1 MMYLSMRKLILNLS
15 DALSHDL
22 IALAHRLAIAA
33 VFFLS
38 GRTKVTGWLTVSDG
52 TLQLFEEEYRVP
64 ILSPELA
71 AHLATYA
78 EHLLPLLLVIGLG
91 TRVAAAALLMMTLV
105 IQIFVYPDAW
115 STHLSWIALMLYLLA
130 RGAGKWSLD
139 AALGQRLMP

>member
-1 MMYLSMRKLILNLS
+1 MYLSMRKLILNLS

-105 IQIFVYPDAW
+105 RQIFVYPDAW

>member
-1 MMYLSMRKLILNLS
+1 MYLSMRKLILNLS

-139 AALGQRLMP
+139 AVLGQRLMP

>member
-1 MMYLSMRKLILNLS
+1 MYLSMRKLILNLS
-15 DALSHDL
+15 YALSHDL

-52 TLQLFEEEYRVP
+52 TLQLFEEEYRLP
-64 ILSPELA
+64 ILPPELA